1 MSYEVREDQLLRER
15 ILEENG
21 VNDQA
26 PWEVIARILAERYS
40 CRGYLPDA
48 VPHETIQRILSL
60 AQLSASWCNAQP
72 WQTIVTEG
80 EGTERFRKALYAHAD
95 GNRESAID
103 ADFPFPQTYNGVYGT
118 RRKETAWQ
126 LYDCVGVTFGDRKAS
141 RQQSLENYRF
151 FGAPHT
157 MIITTDSD
165 LGVYGAVDCG
175 IYVGSLLSLMQA
187 SGVASIP
194 QAAFAIFSPFIK
206 EFFGLPETRKV
217 VCGISFG
224 YADPAH
230 PANGFRT
237 RRAPQAEVATFVTA

>member
-1 MSYEVREDQLLRER
+1 MSYEVRENQLLREQ
-15 ILEENG
+15 ILDDSG
-21 VNDQA
+21 VGTQQA
-26 PWEVIARILAERYS
+26 WEIVARLLADRYS
-40 CRGYLPDA
+40 CRGYLPDP

-80 EGTERFRKALYAHAD
+80 EGTERFRTALYTHAD
-95 GNRESAID
+95 THRESAID
-103 ADFPFPQTYNGVYGT
+103 ADFAFPQSYNGVYGT

-126 LYDCVGVTFGDRKAS
+126 LYESVGVTFGDRQAS
-141 RQQSLENYRF
+141 RQQTLENYRF
-151 FGAPHT
+151 FGAPHA

-165 LGVYGAVDCG
+165 LGTYGAVDCG
-175 IYVGSLLSLMQA
+175 IYVGSLLTLMQ
-187 SGVASIP
+187 SMGVASIP

-206 EFFGLPETRKV
+206 EYFGLPESRKV